1 MKKIENI
8 PQTELTALHFAKY
21 DVLRNRLQQHL
32 RKCDLQRAMQLG
44 CIEQE
49 PVKLVFTT
57 DEGRQLQVK
66 SLVLAVSDDFVLLQ
80 GGRFLPVKAIS
91 DIEA

>member
-1 MKKIENI
+1 MKNIEHI
-8 PQTELTALHFAKY
+8 LETDLTAMHFAKY

-32 RKCDLQRAMQLG
+32 RKSDLQRAMQLG
-44 CIEQE
+44 CMEHE
-49 PVKLVFTT
+49 PVNLVFTT
-57 DEGRQLQVK
+57 EEGRQLQVK

-91 DIEA
+91 GIEA